1 MQERNFYTLEASEK
15 VLIFQDISNRTGM
28 PAFAVEKDWWV
39 TQALTIIFEMEVGQ
53 SLVFKGGTSLS
64 KAWKLIQRF
73 SEDVDLAI
81 DRTFLGFKGNLSKK
95 QRTNLRKQAGI
106 FTTEPFYQELE
117 RRFIAK
123 GFSDV
128 RFEVVPADDS
138 DQDPRI
144 ILIHY
149 PNLIETPDYILPR
162 VQIEI
167 GCRSLREPY
176 SLKRFGSLIDE
187 IYEDR
192 EFSYPLI
199 DVPVVNPERTFLEK
213 LFLLHEEFHRP
224 LEKMRVDR
232 LSRHLYDV
240 HQLANS
246 EVAEKAINN
255 KELYEIIVSHRFTF
269 SKVSGVDYNS
279 LNPKTLDPTPIPEV
293 IEAWKADYQKMR
305 EQMIYEEKPPTFDEL
320 LSSIEKLKVRLSKL
334 DWDFSLEF
342 PKRLWTRLLLHR

>member
-1 MQERNFYTLEASEK
+1 MQKGNFYTLEVSEK
-15 VLIFQDISNRTGM
+15 LLIFQDISNRTGM

-39 TQALTIIFEMEVGQ
+39 TQALRIIFEMEVGQ

-81 DRTFLGFKGNLSKK
+81 DRAYLGFEGDLSKN

-106 FTTEPFYQELE
+106 YTTEPFCQELE
-117 RRFIAK
+117 ARFIAK
-123 GFSDV
+123 GFHDV
-128 RFEVVPADDS
+128 NLEVVPAEDS

-149 PNLIETPDYILPR
+149 PNLIETPDYVLPR
-162 VQIEI
+162 VQIEV

-176 SLKRFGSLIDE
+176 TIKKFGSLVDE
-187 IYEDR
+187 IYEGR
-192 EFSYPLI
+192 EFASPLI
-199 DVPVVNPERTFLEK
+199 DVPSVTPERTFLEK

-224 LEKMRVDR
+224 SEKMRVDR

-246 EVAEKAINN
+246 EIAEKAIHD
-255 KELYEIIVSHRFTF
+255 KDLYETIVNHRFTF
-269 SKVSGVDYNS
+269 SKVGGIDYNS
-279 LNPKTLDPTPIPEV
+279 LNPKTLDPMPIQEV

-305 EQMIYEEKPPTFDEL
+305 EQMIYEEKPPTFDQL
-320 LSSIEKLKVRLSKL
+320 LESIEKLKARLSKL
-334 DWDFSLEF
+334 DWEFSLKF
-342 PKRLWTRLLLHR
+342 SKG

>member
-1 MQERNFYTLEASEK
+1 MQKGNFYTLEASEK
-15 VLIFQDISNRTGM
+15 LLIFQDISNRTGM

-39 TQALTIIFEMEVGQ
+39 TQALRIIFEMEVGQ

-81 DRTFLGFKGNLSKK
+81 DRTFFGFEGDLSKS

-106 FTTEPFYQELE
+106 YTTEPFYQELE
-117 RRFIAK
+117 ARFIAK
-123 GFSDV
+123 GFHDV
-128 RFEVVPADDS
+128 NFEVVPAEDS

-149 PNLIETPDYILPR
+149 PNLIETPDYVLPR
-162 VQIEI
+162 VQIEV

-176 SLKRFGSLIDE
+176 TIKRFGSLVDE
-187 IYEDR
+187 IYEGR
-192 EFSYPLI
+192 EFASLLI
-199 DVPVVNPERTFLEK
+199 DVPSVTPERTFLEK

-224 LEKMRVDR
+224 SEKMRVDR
-232 LSRHLYDV
+232 LSRHLYDM

-246 EVAEKAINN
+246 EIAEKAIHD
-255 KELYEIIVSHRFTF
+255 KDLYETIVNHRFTF
-269 SKVSGVDYNS
+269 SKVGGIDYNS
-279 LNPKTLDPTPIPEV
+279 LNPKTLDPMPIKQV

-305 EQMIYEEKPPTFDEL
+305 EQMIYEEKPPTFDQL
-320 LSSIEKLKVRLSKL
+320 LESMEKLKARLSKL
-334 DWDFSLEF
+334 DWEFSMKF
-342 PKRLWTRLLLHR
+342 PKG

>member
-1 MQERNFYTLEASEK
+1 MQEGNFYTLKASEK
-15 VLIFQDISNRTGM
+15 ELIFQDISNKTGM

-39 TQALTIIFEMEVGQ
+39 TQSLRIIFEMEVGQ

-81 DRTFLGFKGNLSKK
+81 DRRFLGFEGNLSKN
-95 QRTNLRKQAGI
+95 QRTKLRKQAGI
-106 FTTEPFYQELE
+106 YTTGPFSEELKA
-117 RRFIAK
+117 RFIAK
-123 GFSDV
+123 GLHDV
-128 RFEVVPADDS
+128 RFEVVPTEDS

-149 PNLIETPDYILPR
+149 PNLFKTPDYILPR
-162 VQIEI
+162 VQIEV

-176 SLKRFGSLIDE
+176 TVQRFGSLVDE
-187 IYEDR
+187 IYVDR
-192 EFSYPLI
+192 EFTSPWI
-199 DVPVVNPERTFLEK
+199 EVPTVNPERTFLEK

-246 EVAEKAINN
+246 EVGEKAIQD
-255 KELYEIIVSHRFTF
+255 KELYETIVNHRFTF
-269 SKVSGVDYNS
+269 SKVGGIDYNL
-279 LNPKTLDPTPIPEV
+279 LNPKILNPIPIPEV

-305 EQMIYEEKPPTFDEL
+305 EQMIYEENPPTFDEL
-320 LSSIEKLKVRLSKL
+320 LESIEKLKARLSKRGCNL
-334 DWDFSLEF
+334 NSV
-342 PKRLWTRLLLHR
+342 

>member
-1 MQERNFYTLEASEK
+1 MQEGKFYTLEASEK
-15 VLIFQDISNRTGM
+15 VLIFQNISNRTGM

-39 TQALTIIFEMEVGQ
+39 TQALAIIFEMEVGQ
-53 SLVFKGGTSLS
+53 NLVFKGGTSLS

-81 DRTFLGFKGNLSKK
+81 DRTFLGFKGDLSKK
-95 QRTNLRKQAGI
+95 QRTKLRKQAGI
-106 FTTEPFYQELE
+106 YTTGIFCEELGA
-117 RRFIAK
+117 RFKAK
-123 GFSDV
+123 GFHDV
-128 RFEVVPADDS
+128 NFEVVPAEDS

-149 PNLIETPDYILPR
+149 PNLIETPDYVLPR
-162 VQIEI
+162 VQIEV

-176 SLKRFGSLIDE
+176 TVRRLGSLVDE
-187 IYEDR
+187 IHEGR
-192 EFSYPLI
+192 EFTSPLI
-199 DVPVVNPERTFLEK
+199 DVPTVNPERTFLEK

-240 HQLANS
+240 HQLANL
-246 EVAEKAINN
+246 ELAETAISD
-255 KELYEIIVSHRFTF
+255 KDLYQTIVNHRFTF

-279 LNPKTLDPTPIPEV
+279 LNPKTLDPMPTSEV

-320 LSSIEKLKVRLSKL
+320 LSSIEKLKARLSKL
-334 DWDFSLEF
+334 DWAFSLEF
-342 PKRLWTRLLLHR
+342 PIK

>member
-1 MQERNFYTLEASEK
+1 MQEGNFYTLETSEK
-15 VLIFQDISNRTGM
+15 VLIFQEISNRTGM

-39 TQALTIIFEMEVGQ
+39 TQALAIIFEMEVGQ

-81 DRTFLGFKGNLSKK
+81 DRTFLGFKGDLSKK
-95 QRTNLRKQAGI
+95 QRTKLRKQAGI
-106 FTTEPFYQELE
+106 YTTGIFCEELE
-117 RRFIAK
+117 ARFKAK
-123 GFSDV
+123 GFHDV
-128 RFEVVPADDS
+128 NFEVVPAEDS

-149 PNLIETPDYILPR
+149 PNLIETPDYVIPR
-162 VQIEI
+162 VQIEV

-176 SLKRFGSLIDE
+176 TVRRLGSLVDE
-187 IYEDR
+187 IHEGK
-192 EFSYPLI
+192 EFTSPLI
-199 DVPVVNPERTFLEK
+199 DVPTVNPERTFLEK

-246 EVAEKAINN
+246 ELAETAISD
-255 KELYEIIVSHRFTF
+255 KDLYQTIVNHRFTF
-269 SKVSGVDYNS
+269 SKVGGVDYNS
-279 LNPKTLDPTPIPEV
+279 LNPKTLDPMPTSEV

-320 LSSIEKLKVRLSKL
+320 LSSIEKLKARLSKL
-334 DWDFSLEF
+334 DWAFSLEF
-342 PKRLWTRLLLHR
+342 PIK

>member
-1 MQERNFYTLEASEK
+1 MQEGNFYTLETSET

-39 TQALTIIFEMEVGQ
+39 TQALAIIFEKEVGQ

-81 DRTFLGFKGNLSKK
+81 DRTFLGFKGDLSKK
-95 QRTNLRKQAGI
+95 QRTKLRKQAGI
-106 FTTEPFYQELE
+106 YTTGIFCEELE
-117 RRFIAK
+117 ARFKAK
-123 GFSDV
+123 GFHDV
-128 RFEVVPADDS
+128 NFEVVPAEDS

-149 PNLIETPDYILPR
+149 PNLIETPDYVIPR
-162 VQIEI
+162 VQIEV

-176 SLKRFGSLIDE
+176 TVRRLGSLVDE
-187 IYEDR
+187 IHEGR
-192 EFSYPLI
+192 EFTSPLI
-199 DVPVVNPERTFLEK
+199 DVPTVNPERTFLEK

-246 EVAEKAINN
+246 ELAETAISD
-255 KELYEIIVSHRFTF
+255 KDLYQTIVNHRFTF
-269 SKVSGVDYNS
+269 SKVGGVDYNS
-279 LNPKTLDPTPIPEV
+279 LNPKTLDPMPTSEV

-320 LSSIEKLKVRLSKL
+320 LSSIEKLKARLSKR
-334 DWDFSLEF
+334 DWAFSLEF
-342 PKRLWTRLLLHR
+342 PIK